1 MNDMWASFTSGTY
14 HFLQDLAKK
23 NSQFDFYFMRHK
35 QSTLVY
41 YEHKRKKSI
50 FVSGKTFSILHTAG
64 SILPKG
70 FVTMEHIPVTD
81 DGGKLFQDRLAA
93 LFPELVERTGVTS
106 MRALKQER
114 KQEFVIMTQWKN
126 ERYEQLWK
134 ESPFH
139 KEQDLRQFTRLSA
152 YFAERPFTNE
162 YFMIDEDDNT
172 DELGTLE

>member
-1 MNDMWASFTSGTY
+1 MSTMWASFTSGTY
-14 HFLQDLAKK
+14 HFLQELTQKHR
-23 NSQFDFYFMRHK
+23 QTDFYFMRNN

-41 YEHKRKKSI
+41 YEHKQKKSI
-50 FVSGKTFSILHTAG
+50 FVSGKTFSILQTAG
-64 SILPKG
+64 PIQAKG
-70 FVTMEHIPVTD
+70 FITMEHIPVTD
-81 DGGKLFQDRLAA
+81 DGVKLFQDRLAS
-93 LFPELVERTGVTS
+93 LFPELVDRSGVTA
-106 MRALKQER
+106 MRALKGVK

-162 YFMIDEDDNT
+162 YYMIEKDEET
-172 DELGTLE
+172 IL